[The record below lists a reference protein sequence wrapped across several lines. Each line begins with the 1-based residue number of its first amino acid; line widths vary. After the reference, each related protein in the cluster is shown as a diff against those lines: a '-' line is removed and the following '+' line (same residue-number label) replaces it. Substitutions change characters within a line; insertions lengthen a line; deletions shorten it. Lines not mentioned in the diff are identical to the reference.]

1 MVVTGASWQSIT
13 LGKLIPALDPNQ
25 PGSAASRLN
34 CEIDKISSSIGDN
47 LKKVT
52 NLTDAVANTLDTVG
66 QLGDQIGE
74 LQKQIEDLIGNAVNT
89 GVFMHTL
96 GLNPIFSATS
106 PSAIAGEIAR
116 TFSDTKDPNRPVFKG
131 EGLAIVGGVMI
142 LISAPNIKE
151 MQAAIQ
157 RLATVFPVF
166 KGAVE
171 SIVKAGEKTADVFN
185 KNFMIPIDNSLS
197 ELDTT
202 FSNLQ
207 NVDLV
212 SAKPFSSLVDQFVSN
227 ANDVKFDGFETR
239 LFNKWFAL
247 RLCDL
252 IPALDPTKE
261 GPAKAI
267 LDAERAL
274 VGGGAS
280 LLQQAHGLA
289 SGVRQLTQAV
299 NYLNQRLQQLATDV
313 QDLVTAISQT
323 GMFVHTIG
331 LDGTVTNNIQFVTA
345 CSRALTD
352 ATDPNRPRAAGQM
365 EAFAGMELVFG
376 AANPLGLQGQFK
388 VIGSVFGG
396 LETNVKQI
404 GGAGKAF
411 GTL

>member
-1 MVVTGASWQSIT
+1 MTVTGANWQSIT

-25 PGSAASRLN
+25 PGSAANRLN
-34 CEIDKISSSIGDN
+34 CEIDKISSSITQN
-47 LKKVT
+47 LNKVT
-52 NLTDAVANTLDTVG
+52 NLTDAVANTLNTVG
-66 QLGDQIGE
+66 QLGDQIAE
-74 LQKQIEDLIGNAVNT
+74 LQNQIEDLIGNAVNT

-116 TFSDTKDPNRPVFKG
+116 TFADTTDKNRPVFKG
-131 EGLAIVGGVMI
+131 EGLAVVGGVMI
-142 LISAPNIKE
+142 LISAPNVKE
-151 MQAAIQ
+151 MVAAVQ
-157 RLATVFPVF
+157 RLATIFPVF

-171 SIVKAGEKTADVFN
+171 TIVKQGKKTADVFN
-185 KNFMIPIDNSLS
+185 SSFLIPIESSLTG
-197 ELDTT
+197 LDTT

-212 SAKPFSSLVDQFVSN
+212 SAKPFSGLVDQFVTN
-227 ANDVKFDGFETR
+227 AKDVKFDGFETR

-247 RLCDL
+247 RLSDL

-267 LDAERAL
+267 VDAERAL

-289 SGVRQLTQAV
+289 NGVRQLTQAV

-313 QDLVTAISQT
+313 QDLVTAIGQT

-331 LDGTVTNNIQFVTA
+331 LDGTVTNNIQFINA

-352 ATDPNRPRAAGQM
+352 ATDPNSPRAAGQM
-365 EAFAGMELVFG
+365 GAFAGMELVFG

-388 VIGSVFGG
+388 VIGTVFSGINI
-396 LETNVKQI
+396 NVKQM
-404 GGAGKAF
+404 GSAGKAF
-411 GTL
+411 GKP